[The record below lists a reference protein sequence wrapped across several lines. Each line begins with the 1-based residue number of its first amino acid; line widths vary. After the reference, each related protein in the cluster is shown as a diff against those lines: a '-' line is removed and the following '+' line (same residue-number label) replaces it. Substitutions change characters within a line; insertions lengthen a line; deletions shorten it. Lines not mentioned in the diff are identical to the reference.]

1 VWARDVSVSI
11 EDIKRAQKTIASAI
25 VQTPFAHSRTISEM
39 TGCHVSLKFENLQF
53 TGSFKDRGAFNKLS
67 SLSEKQRTAGVIA
80 MSAGNH
86 AQGVAYHAR
95 NLGISATIVMPNGTP
110 FVKINNTE
118 VLGAEVLI
126 EGENIEDAATFAY
139 DAAEA
144 RGLTFVHPYDDAL
157 VIAGQ
162 GTIGLE
168 ILATD
173 PEIDTLVVPIGG
185 GGLISGIAIA
195 AKAHNPAIKIY
206 GVEAARCPSM
216 QRAIR
221 GGAMPD
227 RGATIADG
235 IAVKVPGGLTKP
247 IVESLVEDV
256 LLVNEAALERA
267 ILLLLEI
274 EKTVAEG
281 AGAAAMAAVMEF
293 RDRFAGRRVGVIVT
307 GGNIDPRILSS
318 IILSGL
324 VREGRITRLRVT
336 IPDRPGNLGR
346 VAQIAG
352 DAGANILEVSHQR
365 AFSGLSVTSTALVL
379 VLETRGQPHAEH
391 VMAKISAEGYVVET
405 ISDMEIGRAH
415 V

>member
-1 VWARDVSVSI
+1 MSVGI
-11 EDIKRAQKTIASAI
+11 DDIRRAQETIANA
-25 VQTPFAHSRTISEM
+25 VVATPFTHSRTISGFA
-39 TGCHVSLKFENLQF
+39 GCHVALKFENQQF

-67 SLSEKQRTAGVIA
+67 SLGPQQRAAGIIA

-95 NLGISATIVMPNGTP
+95 NLDIPATIVMPNGTP
-110 FVKINNTE
+110 FVKINSTE

-126 EGENIEDAATFAY
+126 EGANIEDAAAFAHQT
-139 DAAEA
+139 AAD

-162 GTIGLE
+162 GTVGLE
-168 ILATD
+168 ILAAD
-173 PEIDTLVVPIGG
+173 PDIDTLVVPIGG

-216 QRAIR
+216 RCAVQ
-221 GGAMPD
+221 GGEMPD

-247 IVESLVEDV
+247 VVESLVEDV

-281 AGAAAMAAVMEF
+281 AGAAGMAAVMEHKA
-293 RDRFAGRRVGVIVT
+293 RFAGRRVGVVIT

-336 IPDRPGNLGR
+336 IPDRPGNLAR
-346 VAQIAG
+346 VAQVAG
-352 DAGANILEVSHQR
+352 AAGANILEVSHQR
-365 AFSGLSVTSTALVL
+365 AFSGLSVTSTALIL
-379 VLETRGQPHAEH
+379 VLETRNMPHAKH

-405 ISDMEIGRAH
+405 VADMDPAVSG
-415 V
+415 